1 MRRTITLAASAII
14 PALAAAAAEAAAPK
28 LGEDAYSVTLYAIIV
43 LFSGFCGSI
52 SFAKA
57 YLRNDGQKHLLVR
70 WFVDASTAAVG
81 GLVCFWI
88 GQSQGWSLWLTGIL
102 IAATSMGWASIVD
115 VVRTAIGRNG
125 GGREP

>member
-1 MRRTITLAASAII
+1 MLPTIVALSLLARTVAAQAGV
-14 PALAAAAAEAAAPK
+14 PK
-28 LGEDAYSVTLYAIIV
+28 LGEDAYSITLYVSVV

-52 SFAKA
+52 TFAKA

-88 GQSQGWSLWLTGIL
+88 AQSQGWSLWLTCVL
-102 IAATSMGWASIVD
+102 IAATSMGWASIID
-115 VVRTAIGRNG
+115 VVRTFTGRNAAK
-125 GGREP
+125 E